1 MSVGAARWTGSDDRS
16 PWRAFVAAS
25 VGVHAGAVALVA
37 LFALLAGPPDW
48 STTRSGRPRAVDLA
62 YLALAEPPPPAAPRS
77 PATGRPPATSEGSS
91 GLESNLPTPS
101 FEIVQPET
109 SAAAATPAHRASGPT
124 AGPGAR
130 APAGMPARTLVVV
143 SAWDGELA
151 QAGVVDGTVQP
162 SGVAGDG
169 VANAE
174 PGHPTMTVGPAES
187 PMTVSFDT
195 GDSRYSG
202 YFGMIAPLLERELR
216 DAFPRERALLMQ
228 QGEIVFEWTIGAD
241 GSISE
246 PKVVR
251 PSGVSPFDRNVLD
264 GFRRAARR
272 FPRPPPTMPLPVRI
286 LHQHR
291 YDNPMFD

>member
-48 STTRSGRPRAVDLA
+48 STSRGGRPRAVDLA
-62 YLALAEPPPPAAPRS
+62 YLALAEPS
-77 PATGRPPATSEGSS
+77 PPATSRPPVAGELPATAAGVAD
-91 GLESNLPTPS
+91 LESNLPTPS

-109 SAAAATPAHRASGPT
+109 PATAATPTRRAGGRT

-130 APAGMPARTLVVV
+130 APSGMPARTLVVV
-143 SAWDGELA
+143 SAWDGELV
-151 QAGVVDGTVQP
+151 QGGVVDGTVRP
-162 SGVAGDG
+162 SGTAGDG
-169 VANAE
+169 ISSAE

-187 PMTVSFDT
+187 PMTVSFET
-195 GDSRYSG
+195 GDSRFSG
-202 YFGMIAPLLERELR
+202 YFGAIAPLLERELR

-228 QGEIVFEWTIGAD
+228 QGEIVFEWTIGVD
-241 GSISE
+241 GTIGP

-272 FPRPPPTMPLPVRI
+272 FPAPPATMPLPVRI